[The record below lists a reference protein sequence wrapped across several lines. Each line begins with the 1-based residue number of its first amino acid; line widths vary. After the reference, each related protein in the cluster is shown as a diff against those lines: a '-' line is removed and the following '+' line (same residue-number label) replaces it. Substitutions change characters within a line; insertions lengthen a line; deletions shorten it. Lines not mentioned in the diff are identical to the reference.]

1 MPPKKKHTKI
11 KSGGKANASFQEAS
25 AQEISRLEN
34 TISVMIAEM
43 DLCIDFPASST
54 VTSDTILQAG
64 MLGVSH
70 YKEMTGKQLTED
82 CYRLYPSPD
91 GFQPIPFAD
100 FDEAKGFVML
110 ILGEGEGL
118 YAERRADHAVIDLLN
133 HDSTSISKGAKDEQ
147 KHSKRAARAGIAKG
161 EGEGDHLTEEM
172 ASLRL
177 MINDLQKG
185 QKEQGVIIHE
195 QGNKIS
201 TLSLPRSP
209 SHISPYLYISY

>member
-1 MPPKKKHTKI
+1 MPPKKKHTKT

-34 TISVMIAEM
+34 TISVMISEM

-64 MLGVSH
+64 MVGVSH

-91 GFQPIPFAD
+91 GFQPTPFAD

-110 ILGEGEGL
+110 IIGEGEGL

-147 KHSKRAARAGIAKG
+147 KHSKRAARASTAK
-161 EGEGDHLTEEM
+161 GEGDHLTEEM

-177 MINDLQKG
+177 MINDLQK
-185 QKEQGVIIHE
+185 VFTATIHE
-195 QGNKIS
+195 QQMKNEEQENKIS
-201 TLSLPRSP
+201 TLDLPSRV
-209 SHISPYLYISY
+209 

>member
-1 MPPKKKHTKI
+1 MPPKKKHTKT

-34 TISVMIAEM
+34 TISVMISEM

-64 MLGVSH
+64 MVGVSH

-91 GFQPIPFAD
+91 GFQPTPFAD

-110 ILGEGEGL
+110 IIGEGEGL

-133 HDSTSISKGAKDEQ
+133 
-147 KHSKRAARAGIAKG
+147 
-161 EGEGDHLTEEM
+161 L
-172 ASLRL
+172 
-177 MINDLQKG
+177 
-185 QKEQGVIIHE
+185 
-195 QGNKIS
+195 
-201 TLSLPRSP
+201 
-209 SHISPYLYISY
+209 